1 MRVRSGLAAA
11 EALILLAFCL
21 VLALPLGLL
30 TTSALGRGGL
40 LLLVPLLWV
49 PLGWGLRSVR
59 VTDDQV
65 IEVRFWPFSR
75 SWPRTSIRSV
85 ALVDRTIGWASL
97 PATSVSAELEAGSVW
112 FPSLQAWALTDRS
125 ISRAS
130 KRAQLLAAAIDVPW
144 SDQTAETTRP

>member
-1 MRVRSGLAAA
+1 
-11 EALILLAFCL
+11 LILLAFCL
-21 VLALPLGLL
+21 VLALPLGLV
-30 TTSALGRGGL
+30 TTSALGSGGL

-59 VTDDQV
+59 VTDDRV

-85 ALVDRTIGWASL
+85 ALIDRTIGWASL
-97 PATSVSAELEAGSVW
+97 PATSVSAALEAEGVW
-112 FPSLQAWALTDRS
+112 FPSLQGWALTDRS
-125 ISRAS
+125 IRRAS
-130 KRAQLLAAAIDVPW
+130 KRVQLLAAALDVPW